1 MDWAHF
7 EYLSHWALVG
17 FGIVLLWNLLCIR
30 VVWQK

>member
-17 FGIVLLWNLLCIR
+17 FGIVLLCIR